1 MLRPPGTGK
10 SMLARRLS
18 TILPAMPLAEAI
30 ETTRIHCVAALTGG
44 RATLVS
50 TRACSA
56 PDHISCSDV
65 AVPLLLDS
73 MLRFAPHC
81 SGLHTLSNFSNGMGS
96 ASADVEATHVCG

>member
-1 MLRPPGTGK
+1 
-10 SMLARRLS
+10 MLARRL
-18 TILPAMPLAEAI
+18 TPILLAMSLAEAI
-30 ETTRIHCVAALTGG
+30 ETMRIHCVAGLTGG

-50 TRACSA
+50 TRACYA
-56 PDHISCSDV
+56 PDHISSSDV
-65 AVPLLLDS
+65 AVPLPPDS